1 MQAKLKRKPN
11 NTDEEELKEA
21 FESVKSDFGSKYHLQ
36 FCIPCDGNK
45 KRETAI
51 HKFFFVQESLLY
63 HWSHE
68 YPQLYDPMINSKTTG
83 LRKIL
88 IFRHFD
94 LRPFKPYTRVTN
106 SDYLENAIKAREL
119 NENNRA
125 QKKSILMASK
135 MFGVSRDFVIRT
147 LQIKLPGP
155 FYMRLLE

>member
-1 MQAKLKRKPN
+1 MRWRQ
-11 NTDEEELKEA
+11 
-21 FESVKSDFGSKYHLQ
+21 
-36 FCIPCDGNK
+36 K
-45 KRETAI
+45 KGDSNPQL
-51 HKFFFVQESLLY
+51 FFVPESLLY

-68 YPQLYDPMINSKTTG
+68 NPQLYDPMIYSKNTG

-106 SDYLENAIKAREL
+106 SDYLENAIRQ
-119 NENNRA
+119 ENSM
-125 QKKSILMASK
+125 KTTGLKIKSILMASK
-135 MFGVSRDFVIRT
+135 MFVGVSRDLVIRI